1 MASLGMFEGS
11 FFQYSCRCVGCRFH
25 RRWEGDDSPP
35 NHECLVVAVLMHTCV
50 DRREDV
56 PKVVLHEADLE
67 NYLAEAVVEVEL
79 VAVVVE
85 MAVLHHLVGVEVVA
99 VLQEV
104 VVGVVLHRQVRFQ
117 LLHQQVLKLLH
128 RLLHHLE
135 GRSCR

>member
-11 FFQYSCRCVGCRFH
+11 SFQYSYCCVGYRFH
-25 RRWEGDDSPP
+25 RRWEEDGSPP
-35 NHECLVVAVLMHTCV
+35 NHGYLVVTVLMRTCAG
-50 DRREDV
+50 RREDV

-79 VAVVVE
+79 VVVAVE
-85 MAVLHHLVGVEVVA
+85 MAVLHRLVGVEVVV

-104 VVGVVLHRQVRFQ
+104 VVGVVLHCQVRFQ

-135 GRSCR
+135 GHSCH